1 MASWRNNQNVA
12 SEIVEAALMSV
23 ADSYFSVEL
32 KNPCIEQKDHCLN
45 CHSHFMAVRPHIK
58 SIVVTKRFF
67 KDLRDEEK
75 AKAIVRDVLDCSN
88 SDFYEL
94 HKFEKHVNG
103 CMVFRAKTEGMHIV
117 YCVDKNMRLIFM
129 RVFKNFKEYE
139 KFLYDKKEI
148 SKLIMHT

>member
-1 MASWRNNQNVA
+1 
-12 SEIVEAALMSV
+12 MSV
-23 ADSYFSVEL
+23 ADSYFGVEPG
-32 KNPCIEQKDHCLN
+32 NPCVQQKNHCLN
-45 CHSHFMAVRPHIK
+45 CHSQFMAVRPHIK
-58 SIVVTKRFF
+58 IVVVTKRFF
-67 KDLRDEEK
+67 RDLRDEEK

-103 CMVFRAKTEGMHIV
+103 CMIFRAKKEGLHIV

-139 KFLYDKKEI
+139 KFLDDNKEI
-148 SKLIMHT
+148 SKLIMHA